1 METNP
6 PVVSNAH
13 FRRSVATPEPD
24 RGLIGN
30 PPRLDFAIELVAD
43 RRKWGQGL
51 ALEFL
56 LGMDEL
62 I

>member
-6 PVVSNAH
+6 PVVRIAY
-13 FRRSVATPEPD
+13 FQRSVATPQPD
-24 RGLIGN
+24 EGLIGN

-51 ALEFL
+51 ASNFC
-56 LGMDEL
+56 
-62 I
+62 

>member
-51 ALEFL
+51 ASNFC
-56 LGMDEL
+56 
-62 I
+62 